1 MDRRYEHIDTEFA
14 INAAGEVRLL
24 QARPVVA
31 IEAGGIQ
38 TVDPKSVREP
48 GAVIVR
54 GSYSLLGA
62 VVGRVKVILDFE
74 KLVAGE
80 VTLGADDI
88 LVTAKVRH
96 PSRLLHRGRVRWRT
110 AFTPGPCPTC
120 HRSRRQT
127 SGTST

>member
-1 MDRRYEHIDTEFA
+1 M
-14 INAAGEVRLL
+14 RLL

-31 IEAGGIQ
+31 IEAGGIK
-38 TVDPKSVREP
+38 TVDPKAVREP

-80 VTLGADDI
+80 VTLSADDI
-88 LVTAKVRH
+88 LVTAKVRT
-96 PSRLLHRGRVRWRT
+96 SCGGSQRVWDGGVT
-110 AFTPGPCPTC
+110 
-120 HRSRRQT
+120 
-127 SGTST
+127 